1 MFAILSF
8 IKFLG
13 MKFTL
18 NSKFR
23 TFWLLSLDLFFRFII
38 QRQIPIWMSKIQKNY
53 FSEKKKVV
61 KYQ

>member
-38 QRQIPIWMSKIQKNY
+38 QRQIPIWMSKIQNK
-53 FSEKKKVV
+53 FIS
-61 KYQ
+61 

>member
-13 MKFTL
+13 IKFTL

-23 TFWLLSLDLFFRFII
+23 TFWLLSLDLFFRIII
-38 QRQIPIWMSKIQKNY
+38 QRQIPIWIRAMNR
-53 FSEKKKVV
+53 VA
-61 KYQ
+61 